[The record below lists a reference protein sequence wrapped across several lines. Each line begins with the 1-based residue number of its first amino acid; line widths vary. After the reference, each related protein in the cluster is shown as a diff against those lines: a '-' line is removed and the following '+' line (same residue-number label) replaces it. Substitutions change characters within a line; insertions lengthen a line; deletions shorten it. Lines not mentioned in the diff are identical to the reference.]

1 MRTGSLGNID
11 GGGFRSFDQISDF
24 FFSLDLNTHIL
35 LGNAPLSK
43 ITVSIQCLLKRV
55 LSTVCLGWR
64 SHPLLF
70 GLYWSVLLVN
80 ELVFSLLCSS
90 LLVVF

>member
-35 LGNAPLSK
+35 L
-43 ITVSIQCLLKRV
+43 VHFV
-55 LSTVCLGWR
+55 L
-64 SHPLLF
+64 
-70 GLYWSVLLVN
+70 
-80 ELVFSLLCSS
+80 ELRIY
-90 LLVVF
+90 